1 MLIRRI
7 CIELKR
13 PFFEVKK
20 WPVSELAYW
29 AAHFELE
36 HEEYERAKTA
46 WGAGGQVVELSTNDD
61 PIELQANAVMAVF

>member
-1 MLIRRI
+1 M
-7 CIELKR
+7 
-13 PFFEVKK
+13 K

-36 HEEYERAKTA
+36 YEEYERAKQQWQT
-46 WGAGGQVVELSTNDD
+46 GGGQVVELSTNDD